1 MICLISRQPY
11 GLHVRAVSEIR
22 EGIDKV
28 LIRLF
33 EFEVTRPVFK
43 FSKLIPQRP
52 QIDLETVRET
62 LLYIESDCRDCPELE
77 RVATAIARVRPTMVD
92 VSTGILVG
100 GPNPDPRAKS
110 RERMERFVAEV
121 LRADSAQQDSR

>member
-11 GLHVRAVSEIR
+11 ALHATAVSEIR

-28 LIRLF
+28 LNRLF

-77 RVATAIARVRPTMVD
+77 RVATAIAQTISEIDRVREPD
-92 VSTGILVG
+92 V
-100 GPNPDPRAKS
+100 PRG
-110 RERMERFVAEV
+110 RTDVI
-121 LRADSAQQDSR
+121 SASFLPAGL